1 MSIPKTIITL
11 REQKNMSQA
20 QLAQLMGLNKNV
32 MGRIERGERAL
43 RDNEVLKLAKIF
55 NVSTDLILDNNSQNT
70 SEEENEYYKLTDKDK
85 KDIAKQIENIINQT
99 ENDADINFYGEPI
112 TDEDRELLAN
122 ALEIGLRLSKEKAK
136 KKFTPK
142 KYRNNKKED

>member
-1 MSIPKTIITL
+1 MFSEQLYKL
-11 REQKNMSQA
+11 RTSKNMTQ
-20 QLAQLMGLNKNV
+20 QELAELLNVSKQTV
-32 MGRIERGERAL
+32 GGWERGRTEPSIST
-43 RDNEVLKLAKIF
+43 LKKIANIF
-55 NVSTDLILDNNSQNT
+55 NVSVDTLVNHTKQYWELT
-70 SEEENEYYKLTDKDK
+70 SKDE
-85 KDIAKQIENIINQT
+85 KDIAKQIENIIDQT

-142 KYRNNKKED
+142 KYRNTKKTD